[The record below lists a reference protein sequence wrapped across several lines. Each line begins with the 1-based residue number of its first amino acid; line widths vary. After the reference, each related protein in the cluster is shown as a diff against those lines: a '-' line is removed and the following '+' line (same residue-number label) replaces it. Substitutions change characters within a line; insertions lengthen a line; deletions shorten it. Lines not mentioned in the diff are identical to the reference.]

1 MPVEGA
7 GIMRVYGHNLETI
20 VGNVDRVHQ
29 IPKASLNPGDLI
41 MVTTHNSVYRLLK
54 RESNLFEVSGGWFDR
69 QNLSPFIVNVVGCT
83 WGGSIIKVDIVAAC
97 GLCLEFGNRLITSPI
112 LKIAHIKFKNLN

>member
-1 MPVEGA
+1 
-7 GIMRVYGHNLETI
+7 MRVYGHNLETI
-20 VGNVDRVHQ
+20 VENVDRVKQ
-29 IPKASLNPGDLI
+29 IPKASLNHGDLI
-41 MVTTHNSVYRLLK
+41 LVTTHNSLYKLRK
-54 RESNLFEVSGGWFDR
+54 KENNLFEVSGGWFDR
-69 QNLSPFIVNVVGCT
+69 QKLSPFIVTVAGCS